1 MPSTSMRRRPLLL
14 VAALV
19 VLIVAAAGWA
29 IGRRPFPPDTT
40 PEGAYVRIAYAVA
53 ERRPRDAFAY
63 LETDAQW
70 ASYTIRDMRRRACER
85 VHASYPPDQ
94 GRPLL
99 AAWQPEADAPDGAD
113 VFALMAARRGWIARL
128 ERDLSGVAHVEV
140 AGERATVVTARG
152 TRYPFRR
159 RDNGIW
165 GLTIFTAELQAEA
178 EKASRDLEMVERA
191 ADDYDREKESRQG
204 STAPSGDAGE
214 TSAP

>member
-1 MPSTSMRRRPLLL
+1 MRRRPLLL

-99 AAWQPEADAPDGAD
+99 AAWQPEADVPDGAD

-191 ADDYDREKESRQG
+191 ADDYDREKEKESRQG
-204 STAPSGDAGE
+204 AKAPSGDEGE